1 MSVLLETLQNFQDK
15 TLRKETL
22 SALLALSGVDS
33 SDLIIQLPKQSL
45 PMTHGPTQYGNTK
58 LGLESGQLGMESGQ
72 LGTESRRSEMESG
85 MESGPLG
92 RESEHT
98 TGLDKASSSTDN
110 VGLSTYLN
118 DLLQMIGVGPSN
130 GGGVFASFLP
140 GVSMAITKLVT
151 TDTNVGSSVT
161 LLALLTWA
169 HYVAMVMNDAQC
181 QEEASHEQS
190 EKQQPTNVHSNYD
203 KVSKTGTKV
212 ERLGV
217 KRTLSWQQDTDS
229 KLCVLVQRMSG
240 LVTSEGWRV
249 RVGLV
254 AWANCLLTRCYRYG
268 IFITIAH
275 FCIVSVYLC
284 NF

>member
-15 TLRKETL
+15 TLRRETL

-33 SDLIIQLPKQSL
+33 SDLVIQLPKQSVSL
-45 PMTHGPTQYGNTK
+45 TPRPTQEGHPQV
-58 LGLESGQLGMESGQ
+58 GSESGQLGMESGQ
-72 LGTESRRSEMESG
+72 LGTELGQLGSESKQTVDP
-85 MESGPLG
+85 S
-92 RESEHT
+92 
-98 TGLDKASSSTDN
+98 
-110 VGLSTYLN
+110 LSTGSVDLSGYLN
-118 DLLQMIGVGPSN
+118 SLLQTVGVGPSN
-130 GGGVFASFLP
+130 GGSVFASFLP

-169 HYVAMVMNDAQC
+169 HYVAMVMNDSQC
-181 QEEASHEQS
+181 QEAVRQQT
-190 EKQQPTNVHSNYD
+190 EKQKSTNIHSNYD
-203 KVSKTGTKV
+203 KVSETGTKV

-254 AWANCLLTRCYRYG
+254 GWANCLLTCCYRYG
-268 IFITIAH
+268 ILNSIGILCV
-275 FCIVSVYLC
+275 CI
-284 NF
+284 